1 MSKESNVVFVTG
13 AGSGLGKA
21 ACLRLAEDGFSVVV
35 ADLDIRKAET
45 VARSIL
51 EKGGDAI
58 AIPLDISNKHFV
70 DTAFDKAIAHYGS
83 IRHLLLTNPDEP
95 KTDFLSISLD
105 EWNRIM
111 QTQIDG
117 AFLCCQRAAKEMIR
131 QGNMGGHYSILF
143 GLSGLSCSQSADQAP
158 GCTSG
163 WALHGLM
170 RSLALNLAKYNIM
183 VNAVA
188 PGLEE
193 AMLGEAASVASFLFS
208 AQAGN
213 VTGTMVMDNN
223 GSVMI

>member
-21 ACLRLAEDGFSVVV
+21 ACLRLAADGFSVAA

-45 VARSIL
+45 VARGIS

-70 DTAFDKAIAHYGS
+70 DIAFDKVIACYGS
-83 IRHLLLTNPDEP
+83 IRHLLLTNPEEP

-105 EWNRIM
+105 EWNRTM

-117 AFLCCQRAAKEMIR
+117 AFLCCQRAAKEMIL
-131 QGNMGGHYSILF
+131 QGNMDGHYSILF

-158 GCTSG
+158 GCTSD

-193 AMLGEAASVASFLFS
+193 AMLEEAASAASFLFS

-213 VTGTMVMDNN
+213 VTGTMIMDNN
-223 GSVMI
+223 GNVML